1 MDLMLQPLTQKYATF
16 TGRASRSEFW
26 LFWLFCIVVSVVLS
40 FVDLAVGA
48 FSMDAGIGLLSGIF
62 ALAIIVPSLAVAFR
76 RMHDTDRTA
85 WWLLIALIPFIGA
98 IVLLVFYVL
107 KGTDGNNQYGPD
119 PLANQ

>member
-1 MDLMLQPLTQKYATF
+1 MLQPLTQKYATF